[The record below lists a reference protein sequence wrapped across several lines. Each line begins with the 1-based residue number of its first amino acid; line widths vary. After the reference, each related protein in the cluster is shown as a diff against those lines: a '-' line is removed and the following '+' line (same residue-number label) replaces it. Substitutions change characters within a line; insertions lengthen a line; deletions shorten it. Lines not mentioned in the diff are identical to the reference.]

1 MDSNQ
6 RGANLKINWKKT
18 LVVAGLVGLT
28 AVPFV
33 AKADGVSFGLDF
45 GSDNEAHYRFHN
57 NGWHHPEMLK
67 AANALANAKK
77 HLWYS
82 KGNFGG
88 HRESAMQHINMAL
101 DEISAAEDYAH
112 HH

>member
-1 MDSNQ
+1 M
-6 RGANLKINWKKT
+6 KIDWKKS
-18 LVVAGLVGLT
+18 LVVAGLVAL
-28 AVPFV
+28 AAAPFI
-33 AKADGVSFGLDF
+33 AKADSVGFGVDF

-57 NGWHHPEMLK
+57 NGWHHPEMMK
-67 AANALANAKK
+67 AANDLVMAKK

-101 DEISAAEDYAH
+101 DEISAAENYAH
-112 HH
+112 TH